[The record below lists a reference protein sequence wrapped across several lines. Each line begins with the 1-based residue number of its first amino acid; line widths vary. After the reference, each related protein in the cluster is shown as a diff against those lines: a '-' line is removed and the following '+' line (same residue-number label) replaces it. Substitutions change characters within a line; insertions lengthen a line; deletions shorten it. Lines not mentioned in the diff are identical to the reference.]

1 MSPLSQA
8 PIGKGYRGAPTLI
21 TEADIAAYAEATD
34 DPSPVYFGR
43 GAQSPPM
50 FHVRPLR
57 DMLFAVMEDP
67 ELGLDMLRLVHASHD
82 ARLLKPIE
90 PGQVVVPRA
99 ILDGVEQKEK
109 GLLVGCRLQ
118 AWTEGEL
125 AVEATSA
132 FFIRGQ
138 QRGPVGARAGQLP
151 APGPAPPDRA
161 PDQTRAVRVA
171 PDQSFR
177 YAEASLDRNPIHL
190 DPVVA
195 RQGGLPDVILHGLCT
210 MALSGRALI
219 AATQGGDSRGL
230 RRLAVRWSRPVHNGD
245 ALTVQIWR
253 SPEPAAAFSVLD
265 SEGRP
270 VITHGWA
277 EWS

>member
-1 MSPLSQA
+1 MRSTPVF
-8 PIGKGYRGAPTLI
+8 PVGKGYRGAPVLLR
-21 TEADIAAYAEATD
+21 EADIAAYAEATD
-34 DPSPVYFGR
+34 DPSPVYYGR
-43 GAQSPPM
+43 GAQGPPM

-82 ARLLKPIE
+82 ARLLKPLL

-109 GLLVGCRLQ
+109 GLVVACRLQ
-118 AWTEGEL
+118 AWTEGSL
-125 AVEATSA
+125 AVEAASA

-138 QRGPVGARAGQLP
+138 QRAAPGHRAGALPPAGPV
-151 APGPAPPDRA
+151 APERA
-161 PDQTRAVRVA
+161 PDHTAKLRVA
-171 PDQSFR
+171 PDQSLR

-190 DPVVA
+190 DPEVA

-210 MALSGRALI
+210 MALSGRALVG
-219 AATQGGDSRGL
+219 ACLGGDSRGL

-245 ALTVQIWR
+245 ELSILIWR
-253 SPEPAAAFSVLD
+253 SAPLAATFTVLD
-265 SEGRP
+265 AEGRP
-270 VITHGWA
+270 VITHGQA
-277 EWS
+277 EWA

>member
-1 MSPLSQA
+1 MTSSTF
-8 PIGKGYRGAPTLI
+8 PIGKGYRGAPQLLTA
-21 TEADIAAYAEATD
+21 ADIGAYAEATN
-34 DPSPVYFGR
+34 DPSPVYFGHD
-43 GAQSPPM
+43 AEAPPM

-67 ELGLDMLRLVHASHD
+67 ELQLDMLRLVHASHD
-82 ARLLKPIE
+82 ARLLRPLR

-109 GLLVGCRLQ
+109 GLIVACRLQ
-118 AWTEGEL
+118 AWAEGQL
-125 AVEATSA
+125 AVEAHSA

-138 QRGPVGARAGQLP
+138 QAAPVGTVAGVM
-151 APGPAPPDRA
+151 PAPPAPSPERP
-161 PDQTRAVRVA
+161 PDQQRELRVSD
-171 PDQSFR
+171 DQSFR

-190 DPVVA
+190 DAEVA
-195 RQGGLPDVILHGLCT
+195 RKGGLPDVILHGLCT

-219 AATQGGDSRGL
+219 GAALGGDSRGL

-245 ALTVQIWR
+245 ALRLQIWR
-253 SPEPAAAFSVLD
+253 AADQTAQFTVVD

-270 VITHGWA
+270 VITHGHAAWA
-277 EWS
+277 